1 MRVNFRLTM
10 VFVFVAI
17 VLTRFVT
24 GCKPAEPA
32 AVPAPVPAP
41 TTTPEQPQGANTTT
55 GAQAPAVP
63 ESAEPAGSQVQFK

>member
-10 VFVFVAI
+10 IFVFVAI
-17 VLTRFVT
+17 VLTRFVI

-32 AVPAPVPAP
+32 ATPAPAPA
-41 TTTPEQPQGANTTT
+41 TTTEQPQGATTTT

>member
-1 MRVNFRLTM
+1 MMRVNFRLTM

-32 AVPAPVPAP
+32 AAPVPAP
-41 TTTPEQPQGANTTT
+41 ATTPEQPQGANTTT

>member
-32 AVPAPVPAP
+32 AVPAPAPAP
-41 TTTPEQPQGANTTT
+41 ATEQPQGANTTT

-63 ESAEPAGSQVQFK
+63 DSAEPAGSQVQFK

>member
-1 MRVNFRLTM
+1 MRPPLVTVISVM
-10 VFVFVAI
+10 VLAGVMVGVSA
-17 VLTRFVT
+17 

-32 AVPAPVPAP
+32 AAPAPAP

-63 ESAEPAGSQVQFK
+63 DSAEPAGSQVQFK